1 MGFSRQEYWSGL
13 PCPPPGDLLD
23 PGIEPRSLTSPA
35 LASRFFTTSTTWEA
49 QYYIR
54 YYYPYSQI
62 RNRKIKWLNQGHT
75 ESSWTGTSLF
85 ANSVFLTP
93 HNTKPLLAFPASFW
107 SSLLAFPYKIQS
119 KSIPTIFFFKSNV
132 CDFFITISCIVTTHC
147 PFKPET
153 KSHLG
158 FPRWLNGKE
167 SACNAGD
174 AGSIPGSGRWQLGEG
189 NGNSFQYSCLGN
201 PKDRGAWW
209 TTVHRVAKSQ
219 TRLSYWAQKPLSLEA
234 GFAWSA

>member
-1 MGFSRQEYWSGL
+1 MLGYKISLKISCNFSTFINILAMPVCMVSHVWLFRL
-13 PCPPPGDLLD
+13 LCPWDSLGKITGVECHALWNLRD

-119 KSIPTIFFFKSNV
+119 KSVPTIFFLSQMY
-132 CDFFITISCIVTTHC
+132 VT
-147 PFKPET
+147 F
-153 KSHLG
+153 
-158 FPRWLNGKE
+158 
-167 SACNAGD
+167 
-174 AGSIPGSGRWQLGEG
+174 
-189 NGNSFQYSCLGN
+189 
-201 PKDRGAWW
+201 
-209 TTVHRVAKSQ
+209 
-219 TRLSYWAQKPLSLEA
+219 SLP
-234 GFAWSA
+234 